1 MYEQLTPHKCFNPN
15 YIYTYN
21 ICMCLMIAE
30 SESDKKQ
37 WRKDCLES
45 PYIIQMIYTWLHI
58 TLHITLQVHY
68 Q

>member
-1 MYEQLTPHKCFNPN
+1 MAMAMSKQTFSQTNYDSSVIFFIFTMYEQLTPHKCFNPN

-37 WRKDCLES
+37 
-45 PYIIQMIYTWLHI
+45 
-58 TLHITLQVHY
+58 
-68 Q
+68 

>member
-15 YIYTYN
+15 YIYTFN

-37 WRKDCLES
+37 
-45 PYIIQMIYTWLHI
+45 
-58 TLHITLQVHY
+58 
-68 Q
+68 